1 MCSGIGFKFCEL
13 LIEPLLLGVEC
24 VDCFLLFGGNG
35 EVHGGAVKLK
45 GHAVAVLLHLKRGVV
60 EESEEGIVILYGE
73 RIVFVVVALS
83 AFEGGAKENGAGCV
97 DAVEN
102 LVDTVFLGM
111 NAGFHVAGG
120 RAVKAGGDA
129 LAGRGIRQ

>member
-1 MCSGIGFKFCEL
+1 M
-13 LIEPLLLGVEC
+13 
-24 VDCFLLFGGNG
+24 LFGGNG

-60 EESEEGIVILYGE
+60 EESEEGIVILNGE

-102 LVDTVFLGM
+102 LVDAVFLGM
-111 NAGFHVAGG
+111 HASFHVAGG

-129 LAGRGIRQ
+129 LAWRGIRQ